1 MVSVLEQEFIFHR
14 TVAVPLSCEHSRMSE
29 PYWKKRMREAKARKR
44 AGGWYSK
51 QATRRFDDMTE
62 GTSFWGHKGLQRRF
76 GKVDG
81 VKVYRRRI
89 SP

>member
-1 MVSVLEQEFIFHR
+1 VRQRLESGQGDGIQ
-14 TVAVPLSCEHSRMSE
+14 
-29 PYWKKRMREAKARKR
+29 
-44 AGGWYSK
+44 SK
-51 QATRRFDDMTE
+51 QQGVSMNMTE

-81 VKVYRRRI
+81 VKVYRRRG